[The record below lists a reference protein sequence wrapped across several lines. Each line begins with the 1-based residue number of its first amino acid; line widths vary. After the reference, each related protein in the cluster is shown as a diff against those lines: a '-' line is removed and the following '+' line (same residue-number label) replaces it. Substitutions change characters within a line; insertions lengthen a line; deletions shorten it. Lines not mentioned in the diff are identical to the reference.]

1 MHPAAVGTGAEW
13 VRISTDAVRAKLHGL
28 PPKTLGVSVSYAEE
42 LWQHMDSSRD
52 NIREIPDKNA
62 ASMTREK
69 PKSGVPQTALTSGS
83 TSVAKANQT

>member
-1 MHPAAVGTGAEW
+1 MPLEQS
-13 VRISTDAVRAKLHGL
+13 STDF
-28 PPKTLGVSVSYAEE
+28 PPKTLGVAVSYAEE

-69 PKSGVPQTALTSGS
+69 QKFPGVPQTALTSGS